1 VSESEHDQKL
11 NDVLSMS
18 DLKSQPPEVPQELAI
33 LPLFNV
39 VIYPLTVVPLAVG
52 QEQSI
57 KLIDEAMA
65 SGRMIGLMAL
75 KNEDERPEHI
85 TPEDFYQIGTAGMV
99 HRLLRL
105 PDDTLRVAIQGIERI
120 EIEEIIQTEPYIRA
134 RVRVLHDE
142 IETDIEIE
150 ALMRNLVNL
159 ATQILQLLPN
169 PSEELQT
176 QIINEEDP
184 RRLAYLLAVTLL
196 FRSDVIERQEILEID
211 DVREKLER
219 LTEILNRE
227 LSVLQ
232 LGQQIQSQVQSGIDK
247 NQRDYLLREQLR
259 AIRKELGEDEENQV
273 EAERLRKAI
282 DEAGMSAEAREQAE
296 RELSRLAQMPP
307 AAAEYGVIRSYIEWL
322 TSMPWQ
328 VRSDDELDLDHA
340 QQVLDEDHYDLEK
353 IKARILEYLAVRE
366 LRQVRLGKDTAN
378 QKGAIICFVGPPGVG
393 KTSLGRSI
401 ARAMNRKFIRISLGG
416 VRDEA
421 EVRGHRRTYIGA
433 MPGTIIQTI
442 KRVGVNNPVFM
453 LDEIDKLGSDF
464 RGDPSSALLE
474 VLDPEQNVS
483 FRDHYLDVAWD
494 LSSVMFIA
502 TANNLQTIPAPLLD
516 RMEVINLSG
525 YTLRE
530 KMEIAR
536 RYLLPEQMKEHALT
550 EADIQVTDEALQ
562 VAIEEYTRE
571 AGVRN
576 LEREIANICRK
587 VAVELAK
594 HRELV
599 EDSEATGESQ
609 AETPSTNNAN
619 DNASASVMHAAPVF
633 GQPLP
638 TAKKPKQE
646 MPVQF
651 DLWGDVMATNPL
663 EDYEY
668 EEPEPEPIK
677 EPEPEPE
684 PVQAPPAETPEAEPE
699 AANTKTSVRIPSP
712 EQPVL
717 IDADTAR
724 EYLGKRRYFSEVSER
739 IDRPGIVTG
748 LVWTPVGGDII
759 FIEATAMSGSKGFTL
774 TGQLGDVM
782 KESASAAL
790 SWVRAEAE
798 RLQIDPRF
806 YEKHDIHLHVPA
818 GAIPKDGPSAGIAM
832 ATVLVSLLTGRPVRD
847 GVAMTGEITLRG
859 KVLPIGGVKEKV
871 LAAHRAGLTTIILPK
886 RNEPDIDDIPDEVR
900 QELNFVFVDRVEE
913 VLETALRERVTEP
926 PIAPAA
932 TESDVTVQDISSIE

>member
-1 VSESEHDQKL
+1 VSDSEHEQKL
-11 NDVLSMS
+11 NDALGMS
-18 DLKSQPPEVPQELAI
+18 DLKMQSPEVPQELAI

-52 QEQSI
+52 QELSI
-57 KLIDEAMA
+57 KLIDDAMV
-65 SGRMIGLMAL
+65 GDRLIGLMAL

-85 TPEDFYQIGTAGMV
+85 TPDDFYHIGTAALV

-105 PDDTLRVAIQGIERI
+105 PDDTLRVAVQGIERI

-142 IETDIEIE
+142 TASDIGIE

-159 ATQILQLLPN
+159 ASQILQLLPN
-169 PSEELQT
+169 PSDELQT
-176 QIINEEDP
+176 QLLNEEDP
-184 RRLAYLLAVTLL
+184 RRLAYLLAVTML
-196 FRSDVIERQEILEID
+196 FRSDVAERQEILAYTS
-211 DVREKLER
+211 VRDKLER
-219 LTEILNRE
+219 LTEILTRE

-247 NQRDYLLREQLR
+247 NQREYLLREQMR
-259 AIRKELGEDEENQV
+259 AIRKELGEDDENQV
-273 EAERLRKAI
+273 EVERLRKAI
-282 DEAGMSAEAREQAE
+282 EEAGMSAEAKEQAA
-296 RELSRLAQMPP
+296 RELNRLAQMPP
-307 AAAEYGVIRSYIEWL
+307 AAAEYGVIRSYLEWL
-322 TSMPWQ
+322 ISMPWQ
-328 VRSDDELDLDHA
+328 VRSEDQLDIAHA

-366 LRQVRLGKDTAN
+366 LRQQRLGKDASN
-378 QKGAIICFVGPPGVG
+378 QKGAILCFVGPPGVG

-453 LDEIDKLGSDF
+453 LDEIDKIGSDF

-474 VLDPEQNVS
+474 VLDPEQNNA

-516 RMEVINLSG
+516 RMEVIQLSG

-530 KMEIAR
+530 KLEIAR
-536 RYLLPEQMKEHALT
+536 RYLLPEQLSEHALT
-550 EADIQVTDEALQ
+550 NDDIVVTDEALQ

-587 VAVELAK
+587 VAVEIAK
-594 HRELV
+594 RQSVTLKDTEQT
-599 EDSEATGESQ
+599 DG
-609 AETPSTNNAN
+609 AEP
-619 DNASASVMHAAPVF
+619 DASAEEGEVAEQSA
-633 GQPLP
+633 PLP
-638 TAKKPKQE
+638 QQA
-646 MPVQF
+646 V
-651 DLWGDVMATNPL
+651 L
-663 EDYEY
+663 
-668 EEPEPEPIK
+668 PEPIL
-677 EPEPEPE
+677 
-684 PVQAPPAETPEAEPE
+684 VDAE
-699 AANTKTSVRIPSP
+699 R
-712 EQPVL
+712 
-717 IDADTAR
+717 AR
-724 EYLGKRRYFSEVSER
+724 AFLGKRRYYSEVSER
-739 IDRPGIVTG
+739 IDRPGIITG

-759 FIEATAMSGSKGFTL
+759 FIEATAMPGNKGFVL

-782 KESASAAL
+782 KESARAAL

-798 RLQIDPRF
+798 RLQIDPKF
-806 YEKHDIHLHVPA
+806 YEAHDIHLHVPA

-832 ATVLVSLLTGRPVRD
+832 TTALVSLLTGRPVRE

-871 LAAHRAGLTTIILPK
+871 LAAHRAGLRTVILPK
-886 RNEPDIDDIPDEVR
+886 RNEDDLDDIPAEVR
-900 QELNFVFVDRVEE
+900 QELTFVFADRMEE
-913 VLETALRERVTEP
+913 VLDAALRQRVTEP
-926 PIAPAA
+926 PIASGAQPYS
-932 TESDVTVQDISSIE
+932 EENGVTVADTGIDTLE